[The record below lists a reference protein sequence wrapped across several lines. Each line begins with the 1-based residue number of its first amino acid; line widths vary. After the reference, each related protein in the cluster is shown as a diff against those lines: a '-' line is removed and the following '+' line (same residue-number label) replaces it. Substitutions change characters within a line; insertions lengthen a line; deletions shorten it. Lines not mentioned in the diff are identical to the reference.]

1 MKNVLLKSP
10 AKVNLFL
17 KIGKKIKSKKYHNIQ
32 SLIFPINLN
41 DEISISETNKTKDI
55 VKKKIGYLGDIK
67 INISPNKRLIFMTIS
82 LVIFI
87 NVLSIQIYNL
97 DFNGDV
103 SQWDVSA
110 VTSMAFMF
118 SSAEYFNGDVSKWD
132 VSAVTDM
139 RNMFYYQQ

>member
-55 VKKKIGYLGDIK
+55 VKFTGKFKRNVKNKNNSVSKSISLLRKNNLIDKKIRYKITIK
-67 INISPNKRLIFMTIS
+67 KKYSYFLWPWGRL
-82 LVIFI
+82 
-87 NVLSIQIYNL
+87 
-97 DFNGDV
+97 
-103 SQWDVSA
+103 
-110 VTSMAFMF
+110 
-118 SSAEYFNGDVSKWD
+118 
-132 VSAVTDM
+132 
-139 RNMFYYQQ
+139 